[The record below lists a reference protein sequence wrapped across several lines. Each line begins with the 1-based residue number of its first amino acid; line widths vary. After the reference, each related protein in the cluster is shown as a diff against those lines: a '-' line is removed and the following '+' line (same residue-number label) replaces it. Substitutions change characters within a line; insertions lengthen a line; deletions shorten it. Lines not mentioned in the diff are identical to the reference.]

1 MKTYSTDVNLFNSEN
16 NKIPQGP
23 HVLLID
29 NEDFLVKLWKNIFT
43 KHGYV
48 VTCFTD
54 SKLALQA
61 FKDYPYS
68 FDIVITDQSM
78 PFITGI
84 ELAKE
89 FLKTR
94 DNIKIILCTGYSE
107 DMDMNNFKHIGISE
121 ILLKPFDNKALI
133 KAVERNL

>member
-1 MKTYSTDVNLFNSEN
+1 MQIYSSDANLINSEF
-16 NKIPQGP
+16 NKIQQGS

-29 NEDFLVKLWKNIFT
+29 NEDFLVRLWKNIFT

-48 VTCFTD
+48 VTGFTD

-61 FKDYPYS
+61 FRAQPSS

-78 PFITGI
+78 PFITGS

-89 FLKTR
+89 FLKLR
-94 DNIKIILCTGYSE
+94 ANIKIILCTGYSE
-107 DMDMNNFKHIGISE
+107 DIDINTFKQMGISE
-121 ILLKPFDNKALI
+121 ILLKPFDNKTLL
-133 KAVERNL
+133 KAVESKL